1 MADRLDVDTR
11 DRPVPTE
18 AGPTGGWGRRV
29 LTGLI
34 ALAALGGFAVVVV
47 YSYDRGAQS
56 AGDKVAPV
64 VKAQEGPTRIRPETP
79 GGMAI
84 PNQDKQ
90 IYDRLGGQPDTAK
103 VERLLPPPEPVV
115 TKPPPMPKAD
125 VPAVP
130 NQPVAAAPPAPLD
143 SDAAARRA
151 AQAEPASGVADTPAA
166 ATKPVA
172 KKQAPRPAPKPT
184 ADQMAKI
191 IGDAAKPARKAS
203 ADTTGGR
210 WRVQIASLRSEEAA
224 KRAWTTLRGK
234 HTDLF
239 GKMSMRTVKADIK
252 GKGTYYRVHA
262 GPIPDAATARALCTK
277 AKQRKIGC
285 LVVRP

>member
-11 DRPVPTE
+11 DRPVASGVASP
-18 AGPTGGWGRRV
+18 GGWGRRI

-90 IYDRLGGQPDTAK
+90 IYDRLGGQPDTDK

-115 TKPPPMPKAD
+115 TKPPPLPPPMPKAEI
-125 VPAVP
+125 PAITEK
-130 NQPVAAAPPAPLD
+130 PVAAVPPAPQVGNAAA
-143 SDAAARRA
+143 DAAALRVV
-151 AQAEPASGVADTPAA
+151 QAEPASGGSGAPAEN
-166 ATKPVA
+166 TVVPKPVA
-172 KKQAPRPAPKPT
+172 KPV
-184 ADQMAKI
+184 ADKMDKIVQEATKSSSAK
-191 IGDAAKPARKAS
+191 KA
-203 ADTTGGR
+203 G
-210 WRVQIASLRSEEAA
+210 WRVQIASLRSDAAA

-234 HTDLF
+234 HADLF
-239 GKMSMRTVKADIK
+239 SKMSMRVVKADIK
-252 GKGTYYRVHA
+252 GKGTYYRVQA
-262 GPIPDAATARALCTK
+262 GPVADAAAARALCTK

-285 LVVRP
+285 LIVRP

>member
-11 DRPVPTE
+11 DRPV
-18 AGPTGGWGRRV
+18 ASGGGKASGLGRRV

-56 AGDKVAPV
+56 AGDKIAPV
-64 VKAQEGPTRIRPETP
+64 VKAQEGPTRVRPETP

-115 TKPPPMPKAD
+115 TKPPPMPTAEIPALPEKS
-125 VPAVP
+125 VVAVP
-130 NQPVAAAPPAPLD
+130 PAPPAVNAVP
-143 SDAAARRA
+143 DAV
-151 AQAEPASGVADTPAA
+151 AQAEPASGAA
-166 ATKPVA
+166 ATPAKKPVAQKPVA
-172 KKQAPRPAPKPT
+172 KPV
-184 ADQMAKI
+184 
-191 IGDAAKPARKAS
+191 AKPALKSTAVVS
-203 ADTTGGR
+203 GSKGGA
-210 WRVQIASLRSEEAA
+210 WRVQIASLRSDEAA

-234 HTDLF
+234 NADLF
-239 GKMSMRTVKADIK
+239 GKMSMRVVKADIK
-252 GKGTYYRVHA
+252 GKGTYYRVQA
-262 GPIPDAATARALCTK
+262 GPVSDAATARALCTK

-285 LVVRP
+285 IIVRP